1 MCGRFQ
7 LTASP
12 AEIAEHFQLT
22 RLPKY
27 QPSYNLTPGRKIL
40 CVVELEDKSLK
51 AVNLLWGL
59 VPSWCKDS
67 KNSQHLINARAETI
81 REKPSFRA
89 AFHKRR
95 CLIVAQGF
103 YEWQKIESAKQAFHI
118 HRQDNQ
124 LFAFAGVW
132 EHWQQ
137 AEQTLYSCAIITM
150 QADGVMKSIHERMPV
165 IISAEHY
172 RQWLDKTAAENQ
184 AYNLMDSGIY
194 QQMAATPIS
203 DWVNNPR
210 HDGEGCLASCNPA
223 GELLRKSDSRGKITN
238 GKK

>member
-12 AEIAEHFQLT
+12 EEIAEHFQLS

-27 QPSYNLTPGRKIL
+27 QPSYNITPARKIL
-40 CVVELEDKSLK
+40 CIVELEDKSLK
-51 AVNLLWGL
+51 AVNLFWGL
-59 VPSWCKDS
+59 VPSWSKDT
-67 KNSQHLINARAETI
+67 KNSHNLINARAETI
-81 REKPSFRA
+81 REKPSFRT

-103 YEWQKIESAKQAFHI
+103 YEWQKLDSGKQAFHI
-118 HRQDNQ
+118 HHQDNQ

-137 AEQTLYSCAIITM
+137 EQQNVYSCSVITTEATELM
-150 QADGVMKSIHERMPV
+150 QPIHDRMPV
-165 IISAEHY
+165 ILPPDNYSD
-172 RQWLDKTAAENQ
+172 WLDKSTSVDQ
-184 AYNLMDSGIY
+184 ALMLLDNLAYANMTT
-194 QQMAATPIS
+194 TPVS

-210 HDGEGCLASCNPA
+210 HED
-223 GELLRKSDSRGKITN
+223 ELCITPI
-238 GKK
+238 

>member
-12 AEIAEHFQLT
+12 EDIAEHFQLT

-27 QPSYNLTPGRKIL
+27 QPSYNITPARKIL
-40 CVVELEDKSLK
+40 CIVELEDKSLK
-51 AVNLLWGL
+51 AVNLFWGL
-59 VPSWCKDS
+59 VPSWSKDT
-67 KNSQHLINARAETI
+67 KNSHHLINARAETV
-81 REKPSFRA
+81 REKPSFRT

-103 YEWQKIESAKQAFHI
+103 YEWQKLESGKQAFHI

-132 EHWQQ
+132 EHWRQEQ
-137 AEQTLYSCAIITM
+137 QTLYSCSVITTEATELM
-150 QADGVMKSIHERMPV
+150 QPIHDRMPV
-165 IISAEHY
+165 ILPPDHY
-172 RQWLDKTAAENQ
+172 SNWLDKYTSVDQ
-184 AYNLMDSGIY
+184 AFMLLDNLAYANMTT
-194 QQMAATPIS
+194 TPIS

-210 HDGEGCLASCNPA
+210 HEDDLC
-223 GELLRKSDSRGKITN
+223 ITPI
-238 GKK
+238 

>member
-12 AEIAEHFQLT
+12 EEIAEHFQLSH
-22 RLPKY
+22 LPKY
-27 QPSYNLTPGRKIL
+27 QPSYNIAPARKIL
-40 CVVELEDKSLK
+40 CIVELEDKSLK
-51 AVNLLWGL
+51 AVNLFWGL
-59 VPSWCKDS
+59 VPSWSKDT
-67 KNSQHLINARAETI
+67 KNSHHLINARAETI

-89 AFHKRR
+89 AFQKRL

-103 YEWQKIESAKQAFHI
+103 YEWQKVDSGKQAFHI

-137 AEQTLYSCAIITM
+137 EEQTLYSCSVITTEATELM
-150 QADGVMKSIHERMPV
+150 QPIHARMPV
-165 IISAEHY
+165 ILPPDNYSN
-172 RQWLDKTAAENQ
+172 WLDKSISVDQ
-184 AYNLMDSGIY
+184 AFMLLDNLAYANM
-194 QQMAATPIS
+194 MTTPVN

-210 HDGEGCLASCNPA
+210 HEDERC
-223 GELLRKSDSRGKITN
+223 ITPI
-238 GKK
+238 